1 MVLYL
6 GSLLS
11 NLIFNLFEFFILYLG
26 ALVTTSIA
34 YYTASE
40 FRRNGQFAASQL
52 EEARIILDNYGK
64 EKPFV
69 PRKIERE
76 SRDDIIE
83 TAKDLW
89 NHEIIRGVNWFYG
102 IQWNTIGKK
111 AENGI
116 ETLAKYVKD
125 STS

>member
-1 MVLYL
+1 MSRIYGFL
-6 GSLLS
+6 G
-11 NLIFNLFEFFILYLG
+11 G